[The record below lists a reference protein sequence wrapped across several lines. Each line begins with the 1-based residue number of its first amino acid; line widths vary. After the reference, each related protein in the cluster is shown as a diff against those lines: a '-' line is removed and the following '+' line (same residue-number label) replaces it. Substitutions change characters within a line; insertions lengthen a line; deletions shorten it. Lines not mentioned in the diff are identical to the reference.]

1 MHSKD
6 EEEGG
11 APGKIGYISRVY
23 FKQLYSSRDNSDGNN
38 GEGPPGIVVGTMP
51 VVSGRANKRRK
62 GKFEE
67 GNRFGRNG
75 NGKIEGLVI
84 KWRKL
89 IRVHEQGWYVGI
101 YQIDAEDSSLD
112 SRKGKEKTMPGFVLC
127 ILYTP
132 SYTYPRYCVV
142 LCLSVFLLLHSLI
155 VWHVERS

>member
-23 FKQLYSSRDNSDGNN
+23 FKQLYSFRDNSDGNN

-67 GNRFGRNG
+67 SNRFERNEK
-75 NGKIEGLVI
+75 GKMEGLVI

-89 IRVHEQGWYVGI
+89 IIRVHEQGWFVGF
-101 YQIDAEDSSLD
+101 YQIDA
-112 SRKGKEKTMPGFVLC
+112 
-127 ILYTP
+127 
-132 SYTYPRYCVV
+132 
-142 LCLSVFLLLHSLI
+142 
-155 VWHVERS
+155 